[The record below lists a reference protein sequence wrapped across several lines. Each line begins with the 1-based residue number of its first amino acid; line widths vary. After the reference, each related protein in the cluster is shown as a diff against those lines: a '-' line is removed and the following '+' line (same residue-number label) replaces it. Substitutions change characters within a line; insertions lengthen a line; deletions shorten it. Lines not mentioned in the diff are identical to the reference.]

1 MKLIGGTQMI
11 VKQTTKGKIFLEEQ
25 KLFDNLIIYTQ
36 CDLQRDKQFNSESP
50 KTEKMEIFGR
60 SCQQ

>member
-1 MKLIGGTQMI
+1 MI

-36 CDLQRDKQFNSESP
+36 YDLQRDKQFNSESP